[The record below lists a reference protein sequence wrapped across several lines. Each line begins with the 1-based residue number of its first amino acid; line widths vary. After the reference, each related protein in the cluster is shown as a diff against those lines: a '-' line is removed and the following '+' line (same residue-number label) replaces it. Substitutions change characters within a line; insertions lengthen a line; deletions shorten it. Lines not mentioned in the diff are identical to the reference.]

1 MAHEIDM
8 TGGIARAAFARTP
21 AWHGLGKVLPGPM
34 TTEEAIEYAGLD
46 WEVELRQVHRPNNAG
61 DLVALEDRFAVIRKD
76 SDAVLGI
83 VGSTYKPLQNKEQAS
98 FLDAVV
104 GEGCR
109 IDTAGSLHG
118 GKKVWFL
125 CKMADCFEVIPDDV
139 VEPYLLTTNG
149 HDGNLSWSALMTGV
163 RVVCQNTL
171 TIALD
176 ALEGSGRGRVA
187 KPRGLKL
194 RHDGRMTENIEQ
206 ARVALGLARTKAERM
221 EEEAKALVR
230 SQMRTADLTAFF
242 VEQVERLKLHKEREE
257 LVLADLAARLDSPT
271 NSLPGMRGTAWQ
283 AFNVWSEWVD
293 HAPRRMGADTRLDSI
308 WMGEGAKQK
317 SDAWTQL
324 LASAV

>member
-1 MAHEIDM
+1 MSHEIDM

-34 TTEEAIEYAGLD
+34 TTAEAIEFAGLN

-61 DLVALEDRFAVIRKD
+61 DLVALSDRFAVVRKD
-76 SDAVLGI
+76 FDKVLGI
-83 VGSTYKPLQNKEQAS
+83 VGSTYKPLQNVDQAS

-109 IDTAGSLHG
+109 IDSAGSLYG

-125 CKMADCFEVIPDDV
+125 CKMADCFEVVPDDV
-139 VEPYLLTTNG
+139 VEPYLLTCNG
-149 HDGNLSWSALMTGV
+149 HDGCLSWSALMTGV

-171 TIALD
+171 SAALD
-176 ALEGSGRGRVA
+176 GLEGRGFGKVA

-206 ARVALGLARTKAERM
+206 ARIALGLARTRAERM
-221 EEEAKALVR
+221 KEEAEALVR
-230 SQMRTADLTAFF
+230 KTMRTSDLSQFF
-242 VEQVERLKLHKEREE
+242 VDQVEKMKLHREREE
-257 LVLADLAARLDSPT
+257 LILADLAQRLESPT
-271 NSLPGMRGTAWQ
+271 NSLNGMRGTAWQ

-293 HAPRRMGADTRLDSI
+293 HSPRRMGADTRLESI

-317 SDAWTQL
+317 SDAWAQL
-324 LASAV
+324 LSTAV